1 MPPES
6 HSTAQA
12 EQLDNLCDA
21 ILQRLRLL
29 RRAES
34 IVDLS
39 HALGDTAA
47 ATSAACD
54 HLLRA
59 GLVSVCTIAQKDGD
73 APVWHARGYYLP
85 EALESGPL
93 TDTHGPIAGTL
104 ADMSPD
110 AGTTLAAPR
119 RSFGIHN
126 NPGLLTDI
134 AEAAAVNLC
143 VRQDLERQGAS
154 ADVLAALTAA
164 ATALSGLLL
173 ADLRKRQV
181 LA

>member
-1 MPPES
+1 MPPET

-12 EQLDNLCDA
+12 EQLDILCDA
-21 ILQRLRLL
+21 ILQRLRFVREAQTLVQL
-29 RRAES
+29 ADAHNETVA
-34 IVDLS
+34 I
-39 HALGDTAA
+39 TE
-47 ATSAACD
+47 AACER
-54 HLLRA
+54 LLRA
-59 GLVSVCTIAQKDGD
+59 GLVESGTVPQKHGD
-73 APVWHARGYYLP
+73 APIWYARGYWAP
-85 EALESGPL
+85 EISTGPL
-93 TDTHGPIAGTL
+93 TDTHGPVAGDVGPQ
-104 ADMSPD
+104 AS
-110 AGTTLAAPR
+110 AAPR
-119 RSFGIHN
+119 RYFELTR
-126 NPGLLTDI
+126 NPGLITDI

>member
-1 MPPES
+1 MPPET

-21 ILQRLRLL
+21 ILQRLRFL
-29 RRAES
+29 REAQTLVQLADALDAQIGSTEDACERLVRA
-34 IVDLS
+34 D
-39 HALGDTAA
+39 
-47 ATSAACD
+47 
-54 HLLRA
+54 LLRA
-59 GLVSVCTIAQKDGD
+59 GTVGFRQGGNPLNYFRAY
-73 APVWHARGYYLP
+73 WLP
-85 EALESGPL
+85 EDECKVAFIGQPKASPPCATPHAPAPEPCPKRYFEL
-93 TDTHGPIAGTL
+93 T
-104 ADMSPD
+104 
-110 AGTTLAAPR
+110 R
-119 RSFGIHN
+119 
-126 NPGLLTDI
+126 NPADI

>member
-6 HSTAQA
+6 HSTAPA
-12 EQLDNLCDA
+12 EQLDTLCDA

-29 RRAES
+29 RVPQS

-39 HALGDTAA
+39 NALAETAA
-47 ATSAACD
+47 DVCAACER
-54 HLLRA
+54 LRVA
-59 GLVSVCTIAQKDGD
+59 GLVDVSTIERKDGD
-73 APVWHARGYYLP
+73 APIALARGYSVP
-85 EALESGPL
+85 QC
-93 TDTHGPIAGTL
+93 
-104 ADMSPD
+104 
-110 AGTTLAAPR
+110 AGTTPAAPR
-119 RSFGIHN
+119 RYSGIHN

-164 ATALSGLLL
+164 ATALSGVLL